1 MCADTNAR
9 SVSPHPQFKILN
21 LTATPVQLSDL
32 TIRYWF
38 TGDGAQ
44 TYAGVIDFAA
54 NSANVQIQGNMT
66 ATFVPVTRTGA
77 DQYMQLS
84 FNSGAGTLT
93 NVAGTVVQS
102 RLNSTNPAFG
112 VNFTQTGDYSFDPT
126 KTTLTD
132 WTHVTMYQRGALIW
146 GIEPP

>member
-9 SVSPHPQFKILN
+9 SLSPHPQFKLLN
-21 LTATPVQLSDL
+21 LSATTVQLSDL

-44 TYAGVIDFAA
+44 TYAAAIDFAA
-54 NSANVQIQGNMT
+54 NSAGTQIQGNMSG
-66 ATFVPVTRTGA
+66 TFVPVTRTGA
-77 DQYMQLS
+77 DQYMQLA

-93 NVAGTVVQS
+93 NAAAVFVQS
-102 RLNSTNPAFG
+102 RFNSTNPAFG

-132 WTHVTMYQRGALIW
+132 WTQVTLYQRGVLIW
-146 GIEPP
+146 GIDPP